1 MAFFLGLNVLNDKQH
16 RLTHPH
22 GVTFEMK
29 QSIPKFMQI
38 LYSIWY
44 VDWWPLLGMLT
55 IRRTWMKSTGARY
68 SNELQRPDLKI
79 RHQEGKSAM
88 VRLHIPFLWCL
99 THHLTWMTK
108 NRLMAHPPTYVDGTN
123 HTTSAV
129 DIASISRQ
137 VVSTI
142 SSVRLQR
149 WRGC

>member
-44 VDWWPLLGMLT
+44 VDWWPLLTILT

-68 SNELQRPDLKI
+68 SNELQRPDLKDKTPGREE
-79 RHQEGKSAM
+79 RHGDIAYSFSLVSNPPSYVDDTNQTYGTPTH
-88 VRLHIPFLWCL
+88 VRGWYKA
-99 THHLTWMTK
+99 HHLSSGY
-108 NRLMAHPPTYVDGTN
+108 RQYIPT
-123 HTTSAV
+123 S
-129 DIASISRQ
+129 SINNLFS
-137 VVSTI
+137 
-142 SSVRLQR
+142 
-149 WRGC
+149 